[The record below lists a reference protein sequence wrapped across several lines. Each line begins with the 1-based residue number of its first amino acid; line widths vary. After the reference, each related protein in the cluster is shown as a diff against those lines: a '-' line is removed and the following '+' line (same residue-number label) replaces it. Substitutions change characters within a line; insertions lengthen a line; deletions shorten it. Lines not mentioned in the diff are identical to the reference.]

1 MHHIILNIAFNNCF
15 LFYVFKLSGP
25 DKLSEMFNVIIVTM
39 IVAKLDVFRFGR
51 FAAQGLRGFQ
61 LCRFPNM
68 VYKFFNEGTK
78 TFGEE
83 I

>member
-51 FAAQGLRGFQ
+51 FAAQGSRLILTLPVFKHS
-61 LCRFPNM
+61 LHIYF
-68 VYKFFNEGTK
+68 
-78 TFGEE
+78 
-83 I
+83 